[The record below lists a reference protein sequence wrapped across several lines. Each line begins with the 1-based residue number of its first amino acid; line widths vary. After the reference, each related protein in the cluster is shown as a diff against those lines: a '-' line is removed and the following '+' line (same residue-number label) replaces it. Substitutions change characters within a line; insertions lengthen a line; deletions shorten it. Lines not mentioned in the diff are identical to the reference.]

1 MRFVYCIQISVFSAS
16 NYYYL
21 MHRHI
26 KSSVMT
32 QEVISLVDYSR
43 RIRKIWPQWIITLI
57 LSQCLPVLSIS
68 GMCCIAHS
76 VISSY
81 VWRQIFHANLG
92 LSQIEQYRRRIYRNE
107 WVGQRITFDFH
118 CVGER
123 QNKNIFVTATMCLCF
138 PKSRYVLYQRTWHY
152 PHMAHIMVH
161 S

>member
-26 KSSVMT
+26 QSSVMT

-43 RIRKIWPQWIITLI
+43 RNRKIWPQLIITLI
-57 LSQCLPVLSIS
+57 LPQCLPGLSIS
-68 GMCCIAHS
+68 DMCCIAHS

-81 VWRQIFHANLG
+81 VWTNISCKFRAVANWT
-92 LSQIEQYRRRIYRNE
+92 IIYRRRIYRNE

-138 PKSRYVLYQRTWHY
+138 PKSRYVLY
-152 PHMAHIMVH
+152 
-161 S
+161 